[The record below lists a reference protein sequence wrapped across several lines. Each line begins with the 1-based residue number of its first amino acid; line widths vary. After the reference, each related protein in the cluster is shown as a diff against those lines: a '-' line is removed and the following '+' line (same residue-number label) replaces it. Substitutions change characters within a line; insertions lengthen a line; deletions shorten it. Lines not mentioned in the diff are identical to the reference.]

1 MAAVPWSS
9 ERGASVPTSNDGQ
22 ASKKKT
28 GAATV
33 TRRRS
38 SSASP
43 ADEQLRGGHNVNPGL
58 IGARLRARR
67 LSKGISLRQFARDLD
82 VSASF
87 ISQLETGK
95 AQPSVATLFAIC
107 SALDIATDD
116 LFDSALSDGASHNP
130 EATGSST
137 DAANN
142 SWHAI
147 SSFGRTVATNTPTD
161 VRVMRG
167 STPVVHPAER
177 NVLVL
182 DSGVTWESLTAEHHD
197 RAQFMFVRYDVGGSS
212 TMEGRLIRHVGTE
225 YGFILRGTL
234 EVTLGFERYR
244 LNPGDSI
251 SFDSTR
257 PHRLTNV
264 GDVPVEAIWFNFE
277 RFDNAN

>member
-1 MAAVPWSS
+1 MS
-9 ERGASVPTSNDGQ
+9 TSNDAKSNG
-22 ASKKKT
+22 KKV
-28 GAATV
+28 G
-33 TRRRS
+33 
-38 SSASP
+38 SP
-43 ADEQLRGGHNVNPGL
+43 AVAKPRASTTSHPNEHPRAGENVNPGL

-67 LSKGISLRQFARDLD
+67 LSRGISLRQFARDLD

-107 SALDIATDD
+107 AALDIATDD
-116 LFDSALSDGASHNP
+116 LFDNSLSEGVAQGT
-130 EATGSST
+130 ETTGPST

-142 SWHAI
+142 SWNAV
-147 SSFGRTVATNTPTD
+147 SSFGNAVATKISTD
-161 VRVMRG
+161 VQVTRG
-167 STPVVHPAER
+167 STPVVHPGER

-182 DSGVTWESLTAEHHD
+182 DSGVTWESLTATHHE

-244 LNPGDSI
+244 LDSGDSI

-264 GDVPVEAIWFNFE
+264 GDVPVEAIWFNLE
-277 RFDNAN
+277 RFDSSN